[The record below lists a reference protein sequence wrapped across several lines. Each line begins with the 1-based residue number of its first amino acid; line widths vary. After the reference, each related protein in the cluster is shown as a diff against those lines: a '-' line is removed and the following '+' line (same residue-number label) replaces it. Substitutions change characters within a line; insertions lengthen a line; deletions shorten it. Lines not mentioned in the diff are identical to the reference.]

1 MRSVSVAILPQFLPT
16 QTSQMV
22 ASWGDDDMATLGD
35 GAQRD
40 QLQRSKASMPVL
52 ADDDVIVHQYSE
64 RRRYRRSHGS
74 SAYPPARARIAGR
87 VIVLIQVV
95 IAALR
100 ESPVGPS
107 RHIAPPRKSTGRRLV
122 QRTTL
127 MTRNGDHRR
136 LDRQAFGRYFVLAE
150 IWIIATRP

>member
-1 MRSVSVAILPQFLPT
+1 M
-16 QTSQMV
+16 
-22 ASWGDDDMATLGD
+22 
-35 GAQRD
+35 
-40 QLQRSKASMPVL
+40 
-52 ADDDVIVHQYSE
+52 
-64 RRRYRRSHGS
+64 
-74 SAYPPARARIAGR
+74 
-87 VIVLIQVV
+87 IVLIQVV

-100 ESPVGPS
+100 ESPVALRDILHRRG
-107 RHIAPPRKSTGRRLV
+107 KSTGRRLV